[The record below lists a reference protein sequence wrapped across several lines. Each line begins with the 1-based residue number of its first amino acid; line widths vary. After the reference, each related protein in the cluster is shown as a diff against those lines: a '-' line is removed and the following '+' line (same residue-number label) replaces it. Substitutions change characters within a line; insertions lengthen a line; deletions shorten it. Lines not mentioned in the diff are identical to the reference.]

1 MTLGSTTRHLPI
13 LIAVIG
19 LTGCV
24 RRDGRNSNCKWPGEP
39 EAKTLDIN
47 QPGDGQHL
55 RGDVEFAEELAI
67 EYMDVHHGPRDPQSA
82 SEAKNRCMGILLREI
97 GKAHGITAEEAFKFF
112 GHRSMAVDV
121 GMNLPFVLL
130 YGLGA
135 DIMVRR
141 LRRRYPR
148 GEGWIALGVVVV
160 LCSLAFGLGGLL
172 MGGMWSGAAE
182 SLRVGSGHLSNREFR
197 LPWNQHRG
205 EIFALLVAVFVGIA
219 AIRYRA
225 AINSA
230 EG

>member
-1 MTLGSTTRHLPI
+1 MTLGSATRHLPI

-24 RRDGRNSNCKWPGEP
+24 RREGRNSNCKWPGEP

-82 SEAKNRCMGILLREI
+82 GEAKNQCMRILLQEI
-97 GKAHGITAEEAFKFF
+97 GKAHGIAAEDAFKFF
-112 GHRSMAVDV
+112 GHRSMAVDI

-130 YGLGA
+130 YGLAA

-141 LRRRYPR
+141 LRRRYPP
-148 GEGWIALGVVVV
+148 GEGWIALGVVIV

-172 MGGMWSGAAE
+172 LGGVWSGAAE
-182 SLRVGSGHLSNREFR
+182 SLRVGSGHLSNRAMESTS
-197 LPWNQHRG
+197 
-205 EIFALLVAVFVGIA
+205 E
-219 AIRYRA
+219 
-225 AINSA
+225 
-230 EG
+230 